1 MSAFY
6 ASKVE
11 KVAAAGEAHN
21 EVMRS
26 RYPTCED
33 RLEALNLNV
42 KLALVGDSQVR
53 RAHGDIMGSLQAHR
67 PHL

>member
-21 EVMRS
+21 DVMRG

-33 RLEALNLNV
+33 RLQALNLNV
-42 KLALVGDSQVR
+42 KLALVGDSQVQ
-53 RAHGDIMGSLQAHR
+53 HGFVSDRIVVSLQAH
-67 PHL
+67 

>member
-11 KVAAAGEAHN
+11 KIAAAGEAHN
-21 EVMRS
+21 DIMRR

-33 RLEALNLNV
+33 RLQALNLNV

-53 RAHGDIMGSLQAHR
+53 NQLCRMVASS
-67 PHL
+67 